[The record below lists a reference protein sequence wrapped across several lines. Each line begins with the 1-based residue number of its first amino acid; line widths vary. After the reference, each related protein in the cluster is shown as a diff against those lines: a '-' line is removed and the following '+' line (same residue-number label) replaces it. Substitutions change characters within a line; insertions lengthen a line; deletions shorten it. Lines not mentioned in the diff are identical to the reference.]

1 MNTVEGFFAESGLF
15 LKCPHCKNSTR
26 QNVQSF
32 FLSIHMNKPV
42 TCTKCEK
49 TFTIH
54 VELRPFVEAVEH
66 GVQAD
71 KCPSC
76 ENGIIYDAEFDK
88 WFNCSDCAG
97 TGIRR

>member
-1 MNTVEGFFAESGLF
+1 MNTVEGFFVESGLF
-15 LKCPHCKNSTR
+15 LKCPHCKNRTR

-49 TFTIH
+49 EFTIH

-71 KCPSC
+71 SAFAVTNSGGVATNATSPKVEVRHFSPS
-76 ENGIIYDAEFDK
+76 
-88 WFNCSDCAG
+88 
-97 TGIRR
+97 R